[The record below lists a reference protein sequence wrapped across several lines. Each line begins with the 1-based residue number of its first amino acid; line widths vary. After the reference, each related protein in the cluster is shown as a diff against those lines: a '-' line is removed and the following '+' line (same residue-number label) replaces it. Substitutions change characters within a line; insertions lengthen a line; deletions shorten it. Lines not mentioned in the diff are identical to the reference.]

1 MTTLADLVQPY
12 TADQIREAVYTGIAE
27 SGVTTT
33 SWKPGA
39 VTRTIIAVLAIIV
52 AAFSQLISLVAK
64 GGFLDLSEKDWL
76 TAKAKYDYD
85 VDRIPGAF
93 ATGIVTLT
101 NTAGGVFGRVQ
112 PGDLVVA
119 NEVTNALYTN
129 TAEFSLNAVTTV
141 AQVPVQAVEIGTAS
155 NANPGEITKVVSTMS
170 GVTCTNA
177 VALLGLDQEEDEPLR
192 TRCRQ
197 KTGSLSPNGPHD
209 AYSYFARSATRADG
223 STIGINRVRTI
234 PDGLGGID
242 VYVATAGGNVVG
254 DADDPATDL
263 GIVNALL
270 QALAVPN
277 GITLRTHSASLHT
290 IAVTYEIWVRSSG
303 LSDIAVKQKIES
315 ALATYLSGTPIGG
328 ELYSGSGFVYLE
340 ALKPVFGTALPGLV
354 INLALFAPSANV
366 SISPTQAPVLGTVVP
381 TVHFYTEVTS

>member
-12 TADQIREAVYTGIAE
+12 TADQIKSAVYTGIAA

-39 VTRTIIAVLAIIV
+39 VTRTIIAVIAIIL
-52 AAFSQLISLVAK
+52 AAFSQLISLVTK
-64 GGFLDLSEKDWL
+64 GGFLDLSEADWL

-85 VDRIPGAF
+85 VDRIVGAF
-93 ATGIVTLT
+93 ATGVVTLT

-119 NEVTNALYTN
+119 NEITGALYTN
-129 TAEFSLNAVTTV
+129 TAEFSLNAVVTS
-141 AQVPVQAVEIGTAS
+141 ADVPVRAVEMGTAS
-155 NANPGEITKVVSTMS
+155 NASAGEITKVVSAMS

-177 VALLGLDQEEDEPLR
+177 LALLGLDQEEDEPLR

-197 KTGSLSPNGPHD
+197 KTGTLSPNGPHD
-209 AYSYFARSATRADG
+209 AYSYFARSATRPDG
-223 STIGINRVRTI
+223 SSIGVNRVRTI
-234 PDGLGGID
+234 PDGFGGVD
-242 VYVATAGGNVVG
+242 VYVATASVAVTG
-254 DADDPATDL
+254 DPDDPATDL

-270 QALAVPN
+270 QTLAVPN
-277 GITLRTHSASLHT
+277 GITLRTHSASLHA
-290 IAVTYEIWVRSSG
+290 IAITYEIWVRTSG
-303 LSDIAVKQKIES
+303 LDDVTVKQKIQA
-315 ALATYLSGTPIGG
+315 ALGAYLSGTPIGG

-340 ALKPVFGTALPGLV
+340 ALKPVFGAALPGLV
-354 INLALFAPSANV
+354 INLAVYAPSTNV
-366 SISPTQAPVLGTVVP
+366 AITATQAPVLGVVVP